1 MAMSNENP
9 LDRAA
14 STLRQHTDHGW
25 IAIRGDLFARALAVF
40 RPSAPVRGI
49 HKAGEFFVA
58 GDVLVAHLRDALDA
72 IPRAGATRITCTT
85 DADHN
90 LEAVTIEIIALYR
103 AQLVPL
109 AETVRH
115 RTAGLM
121 AQALGLPPEHLRDV
135 PIHVGVTDVTNN
147 VLLL

>member
-1 MAMSNENP
+1 MTTKDS

-14 STLRQHTDHGW
+14 STLRQHTDEGW
-25 IAIRGDLFARALAVF
+25 IAIRADLFTRALAMF

-58 GDVLVAHLRDALDA
+58 GDVLVAHLREALDA

-85 DADHN
+85 DANHN
-90 LEAVTIEIIALYR
+90 LEAVTIEIVALYR

-109 AETVRH
+109 AEAIRN
-115 RTAGLM
+115 RAAELF
-121 AQALGLPPEHLRDV
+121 AQALGLPPEELQNV
-135 PIHVGVTDVTNN
+135 PIHIGVTDVTSNQ
-147 VLLL
+147 LLL